1 MHKHLPRLFIFLD
14 EYNKLVFENNIT
26 NFGIIYRNYHSKNRE
41 IELDKIAKS
50 CKKNRIKLYVSNDI
64 GLALRSKADGIY
76 IPSFNKTR
84 GFSNLGKTNL
94 MILGSAHNQKEIK
107 EKISQNCSIIF
118 LAPIFFVKKK
128 NKFLGVNKFNILSRS
143 NKTKFL
149 ALGGINQKNISK
161 LKLLNIKGFGGISL
175 FKKNTGLLKAG
186 FFKNLIF

>member
-175 FKKNTGLLKAG
+175 FKKKTGLLKAG

>member
-128 NKFLGVNKFNILSRS
+128 
-143 NKTKFL
+143 
-149 ALGGINQKNISK
+149 IN
-161 LKLLNIKGFGGISL
+161 SL
-175 FKKNTGLLKAG
+175 VLI
-186 FFKNLIF
+186 NLIFYHGLTKLNSWH